1 MDHSQQAAERMA
13 MNKTIYITMDMDWAN
28 DDVLA
33 DSVSL
38 AEQLKI
44 PVCLF
49 VTNDTPMLQILRQ
62 HPLFTLGIHPNFLPQ
77 LNGQTTK
84 SYRDTIAEMLKI
96 VPEAKI
102 IRCHA
107 LVDATPVLVTAREMG
122 FRADMNLFIPFSS
135 GMRLRPFRHFSGLKR
150 LPFFYEDDAWALE
163 PDHPAPEQHIPDS
176 DDRLCIFNFH
186 PIHLYLNTENMER
199 YNRAKPYYH
208 EFEKLAPYVNHGEGF
223 GARDFLLRI
232 KQLADENN
240 IRFGKVEELWN

>member
-1 MDHSQQAAERMA
+1 
-13 MNKTIYITMDMDWAN
+13 MDMDWAN
-28 DDVLA
+28 DGVLA
-33 DSVSL
+33 DTIAL
-38 AEQLKI
+38 AERLDV
-44 PVCLF
+44 PVCMF
-49 VTNDTPMLQILRQ
+49 VTHNTPMLTVLRA

-84 SYRDTIAEMLKI
+84 TYRETIEEMLAF

-107 LVDATPVLVTAREMG
+107 LVDATPILMMAKELG
-122 FRADMNLFIPFSS
+122 FKADMNLFIPFSS
-135 GMRLRPFRHFSGLKR
+135 GIRLSPFRHFSGLVR

-163 PDHPAPEQHIPDS
+163 PGHSSPEQHLS
-176 DDRLCIFNFH
+176 GDDPGLRIFNFH
-186 PIHLYLNTENMER
+186 PIHLYLNMEDMDR

-208 EFEKLAPYVNHGEGF
+208 DFENLAGFVNQGQGF

-232 KQLADENN
+232 KETADRDG